1 MAINFSGGQQNA
13 PSALIQVQAWHLN
26 TIHSSNSNQSAWYDF
41 IGAGNNYGITLKR
54 DNSTIILHQSLN
66 MDQNGGSTGHF
77 YRWLYRIGTGG
88 SWTSFNNAVNTGS
101 NRRIIHHGMDGDQ
114 SNDMRHR
121 AHRQILTTSSAAGTT
136 FFFKLQSYLIPG
148 AAYIKINHA
157 NNDND
162 TTSNARGSSYIF
174 LEEYSNPT

>member
-13 PSALIQVQAWHLN
+13 PSALIQVQHWH
-26 TIHSSNSNQSAWYDF
+26 ISGPQSSNSNQSAWYDF

-66 MDQNGGSTGHF
+66 IDINGGSTGHF
-77 YRWLYRIGTGG
+77 LRWQYRIGTGG
-88 SWTSFNNAVNTGS
+88 TWTDFNSPTSPGS
-101 NRRIIHHGMDGDQ
+101 RQSAHFNMRSDS

-136 FFFKLQSYLIPG
+136 IFFKLQSYLIPG
-148 AAYIKINHA
+148 AAYIKLNHA
-157 NNDND
+157 NNDSDSTNNSRC
-162 TTSNARGSSYIF
+162 TSFIF
-174 LEEYSNPT
+174 LEEFSNPT